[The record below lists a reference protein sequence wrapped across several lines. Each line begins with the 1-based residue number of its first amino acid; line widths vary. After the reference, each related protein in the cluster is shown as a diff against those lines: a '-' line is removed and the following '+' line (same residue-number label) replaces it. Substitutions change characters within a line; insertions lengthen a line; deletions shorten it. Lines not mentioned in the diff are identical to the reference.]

1 MSKRI
6 LSTVLLLT
14 LTCCLAE
21 DPASFRSVDAL
32 LTGRWNFVGPEA
44 TIDLNPDGTFDTS
57 SGLPGVAVR
66 TYHGR
71 FWQTEGVLAFRGTG
85 VQGGQHVQFVSYAIV
100 ETPATTLTLTDIFDD
115 YAAGIIGVE
124 DLNALSNKEVQRA
137 LRRFDRLT
145 FPDEAGYRANL
156 YTNLSVLDAEQDLYS
171 AKRDLTG
178 ARYEY
183 VLNSLRL
190 KAIVGELSESDL
202 VDLNQWLTL

>member
-57 SGLPGVAVR
+57 NGLPGVTVR
-66 TYHGR
+66 AYRGR

-100 ETPATTLTLTDIFDD
+100 ETPATTLTMTDIFDD
-115 YAAGIIGVE
+115 YAAVIIGVE
-124 DLNALSNKEVQRA
+124 DLNTLSNNEVERA
-137 LRRFDRLT
+137 LRRFDGLT
-145 FPDEAGYRANL
+145 FPDEALGFTEL
-156 YTNLSVLDAEQDLYS
+156 YE
-171 AKRDLTG
+171 
-178 ARYEY
+178 
-183 VLNSLRL
+183 RL
-190 KAIVGELSESDL
+190 G
-202 VDLNQWLTL
+202 Q